1 MERVIAKHIYAHLS
15 DNNLLSKAQHGFV
28 SGQYTC
34 TNLLECLNDWTL
46 SVQYGK
52 SVVVAYIDF
61 SRAFDS
67 VSHTKLLAKLYVYGI
82 RGDVLSWLESYFVKR
97 THQTRVGTCL
107 SSEETLMS
115 GVVQGS
121 GIGPV
126 SFLIY
131 VDDLA
136 KLLER
141 HGIVVKLFA
150 DDVKV
155 YMEIVNCDDAK
166 KMQFALDL
174 ISKWA
179 EEWQL
184 SVSVSKCNLLTLGR
198 SLAYEKYYISD
209 NQLPSCTQSRDL
221 GIIINSDLTP
231 ADHIQQI
238 TVKAHQRAN
247 SILRCFVSGNISL
260 LVRAF
265 LVYVRP
271 VLEYNSVV
279 WSPYLKQD
287 IMKIE
292 KVDCTLTSYIVTKLY
307 LDL

>member
-1 MERVIAKHIYAHLS
+1 LDGVGI
-15 DNNLLSKAQHGFV
+15 FV
-28 SGQYTC
+28 A
-34 TNLLECLNDWTL
+34 EKWVD
-46 SVQYGK
+46 
-52 SVVVAYIDF
+52 SVV
-61 SRAFDS
+61 S
-67 VSHTKLLAKLYVYGI
+67 VERHSK
-82 RGDVLSWLESYFVKR
+82 RVLNLRMVM
-97 THQTRVGTCL
+97 
-107 SSEETLMS
+107 MS

-126 SFLIY
+126 SLLIY
-131 VDDLA
+131 VNDLA

-155 YMEIVNCDDAK
+155 YMEVVNCDDAK
-166 KMQFALDL
+166 KMQCALDL

-198 SLAYEKYYISD
+198 SLAYGKYYISD

-238 TVKAHQRAN
+238 TVKAYAN
-247 SILRCFVSGNISL
+247 RRWGNP
-260 LVRAF
+260 AGMQHN
-265 LVYVRP
+265 P
-271 VLEYNSVV
+271 VLGHRVV
-279 WSPYLKQD
+279 
-287 IMKIE
+287 
-292 KVDCTLTSYIVTKLY
+292 
-307 LDL
+307 